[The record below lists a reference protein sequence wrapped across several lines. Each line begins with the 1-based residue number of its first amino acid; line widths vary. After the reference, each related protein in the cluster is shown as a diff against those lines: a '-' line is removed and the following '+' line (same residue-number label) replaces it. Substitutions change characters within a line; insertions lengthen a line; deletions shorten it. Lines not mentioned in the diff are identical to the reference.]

1 MMSFYTFL
9 FAIFDHILIKLG
21 QRYICRA
28 LSHLCSLRKSP
39 KCFVTAFCEREKSAA
54 TSAFAAVIRCILV
67 SNNGTARGIAQ
78 ARMLVCTTPHI
89 LDLQPLGVTSNGNTR
104 LLNVPSLQLLG
115 YWTIFLVTRELTMVG
130 WATHEIYTTANMR

>member
-1 MMSFYTFL
+1 MF
-9 FAIFDHILIKLG
+9 
-21 QRYICRA
+21 RCR
-28 LSHLCSLRKSP
+28 LLR
-39 KCFVTAFCEREKSAA
+39 EEKSGA

-89 LDLQPLGVTSNGNTR
+89 LDLQPLGVNASNGNTR

-115 YWTIFLVTRELTMVG
+115 YWIIFLVTRELTMVG
-130 WATHEIYTTANMR
+130 RSTHEIYNTANMR